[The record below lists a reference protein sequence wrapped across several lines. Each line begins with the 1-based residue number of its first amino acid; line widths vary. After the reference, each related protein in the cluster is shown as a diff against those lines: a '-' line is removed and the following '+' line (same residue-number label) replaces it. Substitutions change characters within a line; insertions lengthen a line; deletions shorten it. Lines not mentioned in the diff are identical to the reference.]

1 MSRTR
6 GGTTAERQA
15 TSVEDR
21 GRSTPGRLAIFGL
34 RARTASAIALGGL
47 IVSVALGFIAYE
59 LSREYLVDKRL
70 DMIRREAVVN
80 ARFLDGALAEE
91 PGSVAE
97 VLRQAS
103 DPVRPVLIDDHGRW
117 SGAVVGVGER
127 DIPAELK
134 ELVAGGDGALQ
145 LAAGDAAPGVVVGVP
160 LPRSDTDF
168 YQVFSLAELDSTLA
182 AIRNSL
188 VIAAAITA
196 LASAGLGVLTSR
208 RVLRPLRDV
217 THAAERI
224 AEGDMSARLSAANDP
239 DLQPLIRSFN
249 DMAVALD
256 ARIRRERRFA
266 ADVSH
271 ELRTPLTALTSAV
284 HIIDRRAGEMT
295 DPGRDAVRV
304 LQSQVDHFSQVLLEI
319 LDLSRL
325 EAGIADV
332 QVETVDLRMVLGAVA
347 AESGLDPAL
356 VDIDPELP
364 ARVPTDPRRLR
375 VIVRNLLENAERYA
389 GGCVRLAV
397 RSTGDGW
404 QIDVDDRGP
413 GIAESERELLFE
425 RFRRGSASAGP
436 DSPKGTGLGLSLVW
450 ENARAMGGTVSV
462 VEPPHPGAR
471 FRVTLPLAADER
483 PPAVLDERARA

>member
-1 MSRTR
+1 MADGRRPT
-6 GGTTAERQA
+6 GNDPGAE
-15 TSVEDR
+15 V
-21 GRSTPGRLAIFGL
+21 GRIRRPTAIFGL
-34 RARTASAIALGGL
+34 RARSAAAIALGGL
-47 IVSVALGFIAYE
+47 AVSVALGFIAYE
-59 LSREYLVDKRL
+59 LSRSYLVDKRL
-70 DMIRREAVVN
+70 DMVRREALVN

-91 PGSVAE
+91 PASVAD
-97 VLRQAS
+97 VLRETS
-103 DPVRPVLIDDHGRW
+103 DPVRPVLIDDSGRW
-117 SGAVVGVGER
+117 SGAVVGVGAG
-127 DIPAELK
+127 DVPAELRA
-134 ELVAGGDGALQ
+134 LVAEGNAALA
-145 LAAGDAAPGVVVGVP
+145 LSSGDAPPGVVVGVP
-160 LPRSDTDF
+160 LPRSGTDF
-168 YQVFSLAELDSTLA
+168 YQVFPLVELDSTLT

-196 LASAGLGVLTSR
+196 LASAALGVATSR
-208 RVLRPLRDV
+208 RVLRPLSDV

-224 AEGDMSARLSAANDP
+224 TEGDMSARLPAENDP

-249 DMAVALD
+249 NMAVALD

-284 HIIDRRAGEMT
+284 HIIDRRSGEMT
-295 DPGRDAVRV
+295 DHGRNAVRV

-332 QVETVDLRMVLGAVA
+332 QVEWVDLTMVMCAVA
-347 AESGLDPAL
+347 EESDLDPDL
-356 VDIDPELP
+356 VDIDPDLP

-389 GGCVRLAV
+389 GGCVRLGV
-397 RSTGDGW
+397 SSTATGW

-413 GIAESERELLFE
+413 GIEHDERELLFE
-425 RFRRGSASAGP
+425 RFRRGSAAVAP

-450 ENARAMGGTVSV
+450 ENARAMGGTVV
-462 VEPPHPGAR
+462 VVDPPHRGSR
-471 FRVTLPLAADER
+471 FRVELPLVTEELQAASDSEDLR
-483 PPAVLDERARA
+483 T